1 MNTEIDKQLFYLGN
15 YVSFLEQDIQDTIE
29 SIQYNPRHKYRLM
42 RLVRTLKDKLKKEK
56 KAYVNLSKERDANAV
71 LVAV

>member
-56 KAYVNLSKERDANAV
+56 RAYVNLSKERDVNAV

>member
-29 SIQYNPRHKYRLM
+29 SIQCNPRHKYRLM

-56 KAYVNLSKERDANAV
+56 RAYVNLSKERDANAV

>member
-56 KAYVNLSKERDANAV
+56 RAYVNLSKERDANAV